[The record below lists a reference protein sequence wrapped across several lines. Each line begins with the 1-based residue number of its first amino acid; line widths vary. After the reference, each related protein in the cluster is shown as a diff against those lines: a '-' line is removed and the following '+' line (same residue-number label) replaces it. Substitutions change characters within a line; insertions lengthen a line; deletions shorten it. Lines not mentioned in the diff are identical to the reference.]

1 MVYYSAIPLIMKSE
15 NGSSQLCLNQNQLV
29 MNGGN
34 SPYGPSS
41 GQPQIINLQNA
52 DVNNSSPLH
61 QQNSYTYQ
69 LLTSNEPQSQPQQHV
84 PQQTSTY
91 HRPQTPKG
99 AKIFKCEQC
108 NMNFGSK
115 SALTS
120 HLKSHAKLQLSP
132 SPTAST
138 SPSSTPQSSDP
149 YVCDVCKKTFAVPA
163 RLVSK
168 TNKLFLIS
176 SRVFLLLLMICR
188 VFQLR
193 WKGKARV
200 KVLL

>member
-1 MVYYSAIPLIMKSE
+1 MVYYTALPLIMKSE

-41 GQPQIINLQNA
+41 GQPQVINLQNA
-52 DVNNSSPLH
+52 DVNSSPLH
-61 QQNSYTYQ
+61 QQSSYTYQ
-69 LLTSNEPQSQPQQHV
+69 LLTSNDQSQSQQHAPQQ
-84 PQQTSTY
+84 SSSY

-120 HLKSHAKLQLSP
+120 HLKSHAKLNMSPLPTVASSSP
-132 SPTAST
+132 ST
-138 SPSSTPQSSDP
+138 TPQSSDP
-149 YVCDVCKKTFAVPA
+149 YQCDVCKKTFAVPA

-168 TNKLFLIS
+168 RKYFLSFSSVDDLCRGFQYYGREEKLKAPGIM
-176 SRVFLLLLMICR
+176 LLYC
-188 VFQLR
+188 F
-193 WKGKARV
+193 
-200 KVLL
+200 